1 MLDKKRKDASSG
13 HEASDREFAFTVA
26 DFKQIR
32 QMLYDHAGIN
42 LNDSKKDM
50 VYSRLARRLRANR
63 LSTFQEYLQLLERDD
78 ETEWEAFI
86 NSLTTNLTS
95 FFREPHHFPILADFL
110 RSQPN
115 KRSFRIWCCAA
126 STGEEPYTLAM
137 TAINAFGTFSPP
149 VEIIA
154 TDIDTH
160 VLAKAEAGIYA
171 MERLNKLPRDVIKRF
186 FLKGTGE
193 KEGYAKVRKE
203 LRQMISFQPLNLL
216 DPRWPLQ
223 GAFDAIFCRNVMIYF
238 DKNTQYKIL
247 QRFAPLLEPHG
258 LLFVGHS
265 ESLHHATEFF
275 RLRKQTVYELA
286 ASRSNKPESHGP
298 HTHT

>member
-1 MLDKKRKDASSG
+1 MDKKRKDALGG
-13 HEASDREFAFTVA
+13 HDGGDREFAFTVA
-26 DFKQIR
+26 DFQQIR
-32 QMLYDHAGIN
+32 RMLYDHAGIN
-42 LNDSKKDM
+42 LNDGKKDM

-63 LSTFQEYLQLLERDD
+63 LHTFQEYLQLLEGDD

-95 FFREPHHFPILADFL
+95 FFREPHHFPILTEFL
-110 RSQPN
+110 RSRPN
-115 KRSFRIWCCAA
+115 QRSFRIWCCAA

-137 TAINAFGTFSPP
+137 TAVNTFGTFTPP

-154 TDIDTH
+154 TDIDTQ

-171 MERLNKLPRDVIKRF
+171 MERLSKLPQDVVKRF

-193 KEGYAKVRKE
+193 REGYAKVRKE
-203 LRQMISFQPLNLL
+203 LRRLISYQQLNLL

-223 GAFDAIFCRNVMIYF
+223 GTFDAIFCRNVMIYF
-238 DKNTQYKIL
+238 DKGTQYKIL
-247 QRFAPLLEPHG
+247 QRFVPLLEPHG

-265 ESLHHATEFF
+265 ESLHHAAEFF

-286 ASRSNKPESHGP
+286 SARVGKSAAPAA
-298 HTHT
+298 HTNA